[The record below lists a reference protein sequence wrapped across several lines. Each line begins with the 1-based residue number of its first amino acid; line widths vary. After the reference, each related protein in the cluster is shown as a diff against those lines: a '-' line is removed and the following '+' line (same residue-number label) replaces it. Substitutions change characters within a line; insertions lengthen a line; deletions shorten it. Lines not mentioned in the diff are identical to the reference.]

1 MQPMPVQPRTLNAV
15 PLFPL
20 PDYFL
25 YPGVVAPLHV
35 FEPRYRQMFEDLM
48 DSPGRLVLT
57 AYRPDSPR
65 GAHGPVTLPVGTLAE
80 IVQHEKMDD
89 GRFLVLVAAVA
100 RVKLREVPSDRPY
113 RVVDAVVVP
122 DDKRSDLAAVELRP
136 RLIEALEDR
145 AETDG
150 PVPDGVTIGRLADL
164 LLHALPLDADRQAR
178 AYTELDPLVRAAL
191 AYAWHEETAD
201 EDDEDEDEAEG

>member
-1 MQPMPVQPRTLNAV
+1 MPVQPRTLSAL

-35 FEPRYRQMFEDLM
+35 FETRYRQMFEDLM
-48 DSPGRLVLT
+48 DGPGRLVLT

-65 GAHGPVTLPVGTLAE
+65 GAYGPVTLPVGTLAE
-80 IVQHEKMDD
+80 IVQHEKLDD

-100 RVKLREVPSDRPY
+100 RVKLQEVPSERLY
-113 RVVDAVVVP
+113 RLVDAIVVP

-136 RLIEALEDR
+136 RLIEALEEH

-164 LLHALPLDADRQAR
+164 LLHALSLDADRQAR

-191 AYAWHEETAD
+191 AFAWHEESLEA
-201 EDDEDEDEAEG
+201 DEAEN